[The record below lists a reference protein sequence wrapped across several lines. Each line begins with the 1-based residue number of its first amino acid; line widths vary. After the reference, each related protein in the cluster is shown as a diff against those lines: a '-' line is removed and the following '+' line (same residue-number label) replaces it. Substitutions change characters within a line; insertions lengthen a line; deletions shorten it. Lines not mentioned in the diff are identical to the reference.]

1 MAIIKHSTNNKC
13 WRGYG
18 EKGTL
23 LHCWWQW
30 KLIQPLW
37 KMGWRFF
44 LKTRNKTYDPAIVW
58 LLGTYPEETKIEK
71 DTCIPLFTA
80 ALFTI
85 VRASLVAQRLKRLP
99 GMQEARV
106 QSLSREDPL
115 EKEMAAH
122 SSTLAWRISWGR
134 SLVGYSPWGHK
145 ESDTTEQIHFTSL
158 HFKNAQTTTWV
169 HSSHMQAK

>member
-1 MAIIKHSTNNKC
+1 M
-13 WRGYG
+13 
-18 EKGTL
+18 
-23 LHCWWQW
+23 
-30 KLIQPLW
+30 IQPPW
-37 KMGWRFF
+37 KTVWRF
-44 LKTRNKTYDPAIVW
+44 LKKLEIKLPYDPAIP

-106 QSLSREDPL
+106 QSLSWEDPL
-115 EKEMAAH
+115 EKEVAAH

-134 SLVGYSPWGHK
+134 SLVGYSPWGH
-145 ESDTTEQIHFTSL
+145 EELDTTE
-158 HFKNAQTTTWV
+158 
-169 HSSHMQAK
+169 